1 MKGKKLISMLVFVLS
16 ILIFELLSSKL
27 SEYILGIKRFAQS
40 PYKATLVG
48 MAVIVFVLFPAYKW
62 MDSAVQRF
70 TKKFLTAG
78 KNIAGTYISIFLMF
92 FLCFSV
98 LFLLY
103 LKMWFSITA
112 TEGVKK
118 IMLWLLNFF

>member
-1 MKGKKLISMLVFVLS
+1 MLVFVLS

-27 SEYILGIKRFAQS
+27 SEYILGIKRFAGS

-62 MDSAVQRF
+62 MDSVVQRF

-78 KNIAGTYISIFLMF
+78 KNIAGTYISITLTFGIC
-92 FLCFSV
+92 FLC
-98 LFLLY
+98 LYLLY
-103 LKMWFSITA
+103 LKMWFDIPVLTA
-112 TEGVKK
+112 IKRLALIV
-118 IMLWLLNFF
+118 LALF

>member
-1 MKGKKLISMLVFVLS
+1 MLVFVLS

-27 SEYILGIKRFAQS
+27 SEYILGIKRFSES

-62 MDSAVQRF
+62 MNSLVQRF

-92 FLCFSV
+92 FVCFSV

-103 LKMWFSITA
+103 LKMWFSIST
-112 TEGVKK
+112 TEGIKK
-118 IMLWLLNFF
+118 IILSLIYLA